1 MSKIVIDIKGVD
13 GYPSIYGAVMEQL
26 EDNIAD
32 AVMEQGFDNFTVEN
46 TYTGNSI
53 TKIPAKELSR
63 EG

>member
-1 MSKIVIDIKGVD
+1 MSKIVIDIKGVG
-13 GYPSIYGAVMEQL
+13 GYPSIYGAVMEKL

-53 TKIPAKELSR
+53 TKIPKKEVSR
-63 EG
+63 